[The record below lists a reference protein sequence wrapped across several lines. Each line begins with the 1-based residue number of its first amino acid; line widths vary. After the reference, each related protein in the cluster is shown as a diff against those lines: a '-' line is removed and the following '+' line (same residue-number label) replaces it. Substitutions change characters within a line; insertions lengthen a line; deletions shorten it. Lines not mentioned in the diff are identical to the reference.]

1 MSVPLKRY
9 RNIGI
14 AAHIDAGKTT
24 VTERMLYY
32 TGRTHKIGET
42 HEGKS
47 VTDFMSQEKER
58 GITIQSAATACEW
71 RDHLI
76 NIIDT
81 PGHVD
86 FTIEV
91 GRSLR
96 VLDGMVAIFCG
107 VGGVQPQSET
117 VWRQADRYE
126 VPRIVFVNKLDRVGA
141 DFFSVL
147 QDIENKLQAN
157 IVATQIPVGQA
168 EEFQGIIDVI
178 SRTFATYKTEDKGA
192 TVEYSDIP
200 ENYKDRVEELRSQL
214 VEKVCEQDEQ
224 LFDKY
229 LNEEEI
235 SEEEIQAALRKG
247 TLSRELIPALCGSGF
262 KNKGVQF
269 LMDAVV
275 DYLPAPVEV
284 PAVHGVDPKAQ
295 EDISRKPSTQEP
307 LSALVFKITS
317 DPYGTMSFIRVFSGV
332 LKAGTYIYNS
342 SRDTRERISRLVR
355 LHANKREEITELR
368 AGDIG
373 AAIGLKEAGTG
384 DTICDADNKIILENI
399 DIPKPVISASIEPV
413 NTADYEK
420 MTAALKKMTQEDP
433 SFQFTYDK
441 ETGQTVISGMGEL
454 HLEVAVDR
462 LQREHKVEARQGRL
476 QVAYKETIQKP
487 VQTEGKF
494 IKQSGG
500 RGQYGH
506 VWIKF
511 EPRERDAGFQ
521 FVDNIVGGV
530 IPKEFINPVERGLR
544 ENMEGGGILGGY
556 PVVDIKATLYDGSY
570 HEVDSNEMAFQVA
583 ASMALKEAMKKGDA
597 CLLEPVMDVE
607 VETPEEYMG
616 DVMGDLNSR
625 RGRISG
631 MSEKQGTQIIN
642 AVVPLSEMFGYST
655 LLRSLTKGR
664 ASYSMEFYSYEKVP
678 QHVQDHVLSS
688 K

>member
-1 MSVPLKRY
+1 MSVPLERY

-42 HEGKS
+42 HEGAS

-71 RDHLI
+71 RDNLI

-96 VLDGMVAIFCG
+96 VLDGMIAVFCG

-117 VWRQADRYE
+117 VWRQANRYE
-126 VPRIVFVNKLDRVGA
+126 VPRIVFVNKMDRVGA
-141 DFFSVL
+141 DFSAVVN
-147 QDIENKLQAN
+147 DIEEKLGAN
-157 IVATQIPVGQA
+157 VVPTQIPVGSA
-168 EEFQGIIDVI
+168 DEFAGVIDLI
-178 SRTFATYKTEDKGA
+178 SRTFATYKSEDKGA
-192 TVEYSDIP
+192 TVVFSDVP
-200 ENYKDRVEELRSQL
+200 DDYKDKVEEMRSQL
-214 VEKVCEQDEQ
+214 IEKACEQDEA
-224 LFDKY
+224 LLEKY
-229 LNEEEI
+229 LNEEEV
-235 SEEEIQAALRKG
+235 SEDEIKAAIRKG
-247 TLSRELIPALCGSGF
+247 TLARELVPALCGSGF
-262 KNKGVQF
+262 KNKGVQY

-275 DYLPAPVEV
+275 DYLPAPTDIPPVE
-284 PAVHGVDPKAQ
+284 GVDPLTNEK
-295 EDISRKPSTQEP
+295 ITRKSSTKEP
-307 LSALVFKITS
+307 LSGLVFKLSS
-317 DPYGTMSFIRVFSGV
+317 DPYGTMSFVRVFSGV
-332 LKAGTYIYNS
+332 LKAGSYVYNS
-342 SRDTRERISRLVR
+342 NKEVRERISRLVR
-355 LHANKREEITELR
+355 LHANKREEINELR

-373 AAIGLKEAGTG
+373 AIIGLKEAGTG
-384 DTICDADNKIILENI
+384 DTLCSEDSKVVLENI
-399 DIPKPVISASIEPV
+399 DIPKPVISTSIEPID
-413 NTADYEK
+413 TSDYEK
-420 MTAALKKMTQEDP
+420 MTTALKKMTQEDP

-462 LQREHKVEARQGRL
+462 LKREHNVDAKQGKL
-476 QVAYKETIQKP
+476 QVAYKEAIQKP
-487 VQTEGKF
+487 VNTEGKF

-511 EPRERDAGFQ
+511 EPRERDAGFE
-521 FVDNIVGGV
+521 FVNNIVGGV
-530 IPKEFINPVERGLR
+530 IPKDFINPVERGLR
-544 ENMEGGGILGGY
+544 ETMESGGILGNY
-556 PVVDIKATLYDGSY
+556 PVVDVKATLYDGSY

-583 ASMALKEAMKKGDA
+583 ASMALKEAMRKADA
-597 CLLEPVMDVE
+597 CLLEPVMEVE

-616 DVMGDLNSR
+616 DVMGDINSR
-625 RGRISG
+625 RGRITG
-631 MSEKQGTQIIN
+631 MHERQGTQIIN
-642 AVVPLSEMFGYST
+642 AIVPLSEMFGYST

-678 QHVQDHVLSS
+678 QQVQDQVTSS
-688 K
+688 